1 MVKFNV
7 FGTKASERFAGLE
20 LPEDVKNF
28 GQLVE
33 FLRTKHN
40 IDVTGFKVTWFANG
54 DPLHNSSP
62 ETAMASI
69 PTTDGFSIALTPHTT
84 NKGLGYNEM
93 KSFVKQQREIAKE
106 TGNRQIYDLI
116 GDYSRLTAAQM
127 TALYNR
133 LQPTNTTATVAT
145 VVTNNQAS
153 TTSVNELA
161 NMEAR
166 VGRLEVKFQTLET
179 RISGLAERLSD
190 VDELDENGN
199 NVYEDLEY
207 ESSDPE
213 PVAQKPT
220 VVEVPD
226 DILAYMQSKG
236 VR

>member
-1 MVKFNV
+1 MIKFNV

-93 KSFVKQQREIAKE
+93 KAFVKEQRQKAINA
-106 TGNRQIYDLI
+106 GNKHIVELI

-133 LQPTNTTATVAT
+133 LQPTNTTANVAT

-153 TTSVNELA
+153 TAGVNELA

-166 VGRLEVKFQTLET
+166 VGRLEVKLQTLET
-179 RISGLAERLSD
+179 RISGLADRLAD
-190 VDELDENGN
+190 VDELEEDDVDE
-199 NVYEDLEY
+199 LEY

-213 PVAQKPT
+213 PVVQRPT

-226 DILAYMQSKG
+226 DIRAYMQSKG

>member
-33 FLRTKHN
+33 FLRTKHD

-93 KSFVKQQREIAKE
+93 KSFVKKQRETAKE

-133 LQPTNTTATVAT
+133 LQPTNTTSTVAT
-145 VVTNNQAS
+145 VVTNQTSS
-153 TTSVNELA
+153 TSTNELA

-166 VGRLEVKFQTLET
+166 VGRLEVKLQTLET
-179 RISGLAERLSD
+179 RISGLADRLAD
-190 VDELDENGN
+190 VDE
-199 NVYEDLEY
+199 LEY

-220 VVEVPD
+220 VVGVPD

>member
-1 MVKFNV
+1 MKFNV

-28 GQLVE
+28 GQLVQ
-33 FLRTKHN
+33 FLITKHN

-69 PTTDGFSIALTPHTT
+69 PITDGFSIALTPHTT

-93 KSFVKQQREIAKE
+93 KSFVKEQRQKAINA
-106 TGNRQIYDLI
+106 GNKHIVELI

-133 LQPTNTTATVAT
+133 LQPTNTTATV
-145 VVTNNQAS
+145 VTNNQTS
-153 TTSVNELA
+153 TTSTNELA

-166 VGRLEVKFQTLET
+166 VGRLEVKLQTLET
-179 RISGLAERLSD
+179 RISALADRLAD
-190 VDELDENGN
+190 VDELEEDEND
-199 NVYEDLEY
+199 ELEY

-213 PVAQKPT
+213 PVVQRPT